1 MNYNVLTT
9 YALSAIQGLS
19 LKHEENAERFRK
31 LTQEIEGLRSEIK
44 RITLGRERLK
54 MNPEQANPDTI
65 MQQVS
70 MLNLRINDMMMQLNA
85 VMKAMMD
92 ANAALQKENTEF
104 KAKQQDKA

>member
-1 MNYNVLTT
+1 
-9 YALSAIQGLS
+9 
-19 LKHEENAERFRK
+19 
-31 LTQEIEGLRSEIK
+31 
-44 RITLGRERLK
+44 